1 MSDKERVSEMESPI
15 EILSEDA
22 LLHIFSY
29 LDGKSLKNSALVCKN
44 WNNVISESSAIMKN
58 FTLTLDDESKWISRF
73 HEIMSLTRR
82 FQSINITL
90 HSSKQP
96 YYLEKWTENAINLL
110 MRVAV
115 RHGSY
120 IRKLVLTNAEIKNSC
135 DFSSILSSM
144 PLLNEVV
151 LNRVKVDEVDD
162 FTGGNEGFLSKF
174 NKLTI
179 STCNWD
185 IFKFFIS
192 TPIRELQ
199 VSNRFASVDIQQREY
214 YMPFLESS
222 QRLESIELNLMSYAK
237 TFSISLDGA
246 ICLKLKRLKC
256 TSPSPTYD
264 SNFGTFLETQAST
277 LTELEL
283 SYVHPAI
290 INIIFTKLK
299 VLEKLKI
306 DSVMLPSEIS
316 LYASFKE
323 MPNMKE
329 LILRGDIPRELAVKK
344 ILANCANL
352 ETFSACHD
360 SFRYFGNLLN
370 FMAANNPAL
379 KSLSLDSLPNII
391 SREVKFCHLKFLH
404 VETCENFENLLQFL
418 DSNPTVE
425 TLSLNL
431 NIPGVI
437 LDHAT
442 LEALQRHPNLQNLEV
457 GEDETGLIGISNT
470 TRNDM

>member
-1 MSDKERVSEMESPI
+1 MRENSLMLPLKQNPAGSMSDKERVSEMESPI
-15 EILSEDA
+15 LSEDA
-22 LLHIFSY
+22 LLHIFGY
-29 LDGKSLKNSALVCKN
+29 LDGKSLKNSALVCKL

-82 FQSINITL
+82 FQSIRITL

-115 RHGSY
+115 RHGPY

-162 FTGGNEGFLSKF
+162 FTGGNEALLSKL
-174 NKLTI
+174 NKLRI
-179 STCNWD
+179 STCDWD

-246 ICLKLKRLKC
+246 ICLKLKRLK
-256 TSPSPTYD
+256 
-264 SNFGTFLETQAST
+264 
-277 LTELEL
+277 
-283 SYVHPAI
+283 
-290 INIIFTKLK
+290 
-299 VLEKLKI
+299 
-306 DSVMLPSEIS
+306 
-316 LYASFKE
+316 
-323 MPNMKE
+323 
-329 LILRGDIPRELAVKK
+329 
-344 ILANCANL
+344 
-352 ETFSACHD
+352 
-360 SFRYFGNLLN
+360 
-370 FMAANNPAL
+370 
-379 KSLSLDSLPNII
+379 
-391 SREVKFCHLKFLH
+391 
-404 VETCENFENLLQFL
+404 
-418 DSNPTVE
+418 
-425 TLSLNL
+425 
-431 NIPGVI
+431 
-437 LDHAT
+437 
-442 LEALQRHPNLQNLEV
+442 
-457 GEDETGLIGISNT
+457 
-470 TRNDM
+470 